1 MQKDSKNILS
11 PKEKQ
16 ELRRRIMESARK
28 ADHQRKWKFRRR
40 VLTGAAACLAFLVG
54 LTFYYRQ
61 PATPGIEDFVKSAPD
76 VRPNAGD
83 QVTIVLGQGKNLTL
97 DTDQARVAY
106 SESGTDVR
114 VGNQTVK
121 QEALRDNKP
130 TYNTI
135 LVPYGKRTD
144 LKLSDGTVV
153 WLNSGTKLVY
163 PAVFNEE
170 NREVY
175 LEGEAIFDV
184 AHNPQKP
191 FRVLSEHQRIEVLGT
206 VFNVSSYP
214 EDVETSTVLKSGSVR
229 VSYSGKKGTAMR
241 MTPGMRS
248 AFNSRTQKVSTQQVD
263 PEDYFSWR
271 EGFLSLRNHSL
282 GEIATK
288 LSRYYNRTV
297 RIEHEGLAQ
306 ETFSGKLDLK
316 ENVESVIGIISDATE
331 IQYRVTP
338 EAIVLTK

>member
-1 MQKDSKNILS
+1 M
-11 PKEKQ
+11 
-16 ELRRRIMESARK
+16 RIR
-28 ADHQRKWKFRRR
+28 
-40 VLTGAAACLAFLVG
+40 
-54 LTFYYRQ
+54 
-61 PATPGIEDFVKSAPD
+61 
-76 VRPNAGD
+76 AG
-83 QVTIVLGQGKNLTL
+83 
-97 DTDQARVAY
+97 VAY
-106 SESGTDVR
+106 SETGTDVR

-121 QEALRDNKP
+121 QEALRDNKA

-153 WLNSGTKLVY
+153 WLNSGTRLVY
-163 PAVFNEE
+163 PAVFNED

-184 AHNPQKP
+184 AHNPEKP

-229 VSYSGKKGTAMR
+229 VSYSAKKDAAMR

-248 AFNSRTQKVSTQQVD
+248 AFNARTQKVYTQQVD

-271 EGFLSLRNHSL
+271 DGVPEPEKPQPWEKLPRNSRDITTGPSALR
-282 GEIATK
+282 T
-288 LSRYYNRTV
+288 RTWPK
-297 RIEHEGLAQ
+297 RR
-306 ETFSGKLDLK
+306 FP
-316 ENVESVIGIISDATE
+316 ENWT
-331 IQYRVTP
+331 
-338 EAIVLTK
+338 

>member
-1 MQKDSKNILS
+1 
-11 PKEKQ
+11 
-16 ELRRRIMESARK
+16 MESARK
-28 ADHQRKWKFRRR
+28 ADHHRKWNFRRR
-40 VLTGAAACLAFLVG
+40 VLIGAAACLAISIG
-54 LTFYYRQ
+54 LTFFYRQ

-76 VRPNAGD
+76 IRPNEGD
-83 QVTIVLGQGKNLTL
+83 QVTIVLGQGKNLTV
-97 DTDQARVAY
+97 DEDQAGVAY
-106 SESGTDVR
+106 SETGTDVR

-121 QEALRDNKP
+121 QEALQDNKA

-153 WLNSGTKLVY
+153 WLNSGTRLVY
-163 PAVFNEE
+163 PAVFNED

-184 AHNPQKP
+184 AHNPEKP

-206 VFNVSSYP
+206 VFNVSSYR

-229 VSYSGKKGTAMR
+229 VSYSAKKDAAMR

-248 AFNSRTQKVSTQQVD
+248 AFNARTQKVYTQQVD

-271 EGFLSLRNHSL
+271 DGFLSLKNHSL

-297 RIEHEGLAQ
+297 RIEDPDLAK

-331 IQYRVTP
+331 IHFRETAD
-338 EAIVLTK
+338 AIVLTKEPTQ